1 MGEWVNGQG
10 AKQSGPN
17 LAQRF
22 GRPEASYVGSL
33 GFSFTHS
40 PIHSFTHSPI
50 AKLTDLTNHV
60 IIVSGASRGIG
71 RATAL
76 LLALQGATV
85 VAVAR
90 SADELA
96 ELTTKTK
103 GLGLVADV
111 ADAADA
117 QHVVAETLRRFGRLD
132 ALVCNAGVG
141 SFDELE
147 KVEAAE
153 WDRIFDTN
161 VKGTFLLCKF
171 AVPHFKAQRGGHII
185 AITSDVARRTFAHG
199 TVYGA
204 SKYAQDALLGSLRKE
219 VRPHG
224 IKVSTIM
231 PGLVDTYFNEAAPGS
246 ADAEKT
252 HLRPADVA
260 QAVRYVLEAPA
271 HVVID
276 ELMLHPLTQEW

>member
-1 MGEWVNGQG
+1 MKTGQI
-10 AKQSGPN
+10 KPKTQHLKPN
-17 LAQRF
+17 TSA
-22 GRPEASYVGSL
+22 P
-33 GFSFTHS
+33 HK
-40 PIHSFTHSPI
+40 PI
-50 AKLTDLTNHV
+50 KMTDLTHHV

-96 ELTTKTK
+96 ELTLKTQ
-103 GLGLVADV
+103 GLSIVADV
-111 ADAADA
+111 ADEADA
-117 QHVVAETLRRFGRLD
+117 AHIIAETLRHFGRLD

-147 KVEAAE
+147 NFSAAE
-153 WDRIFDTN
+153 WDRMFDTN

-171 AVPHFKAQRGGHII
+171 AVPHFKTQRSGHIVG
-185 AITSDVARRTFAHG
+185 ITSDVARRSFAHG
-199 TVYGA
+199 TAYGA
-204 SKYAQDALLGSLRKE
+204 SKYAQDALLASLRKE

-231 PGLVDTYFNEAAPGS
+231 PGLVDTYFNEAQPGGFE
-246 ADAEKT
+246 AEKT

-260 QAVRYVLEAPA
+260 QAIRYVLEAPA